1 MTTEE
6 LALLARNLP
15 QAQSLDL
22 YRLGQAI
29 RMLYSEP
36 KRVVAIRLHLHLGMM
51 VRFLGSDANTFHTGR
66 IVAMQDRG
74 LTIDE
79 PALNLRHS
87 NIPYAAIDLTH
98 RVPPVHSAGKG
109 GEAAPSRPAFQHTER
124 ADFKIGD
131 RVIFNDR
138 NGAPISGTVS
148 RVNQKTVTVV
158 PDNRDGHWRVSP
170 ALLNHLVDI

>member
-36 KRVVAIRLHLHLGMM
+36 ERVVAIRMHLHRGMM

-66 IVAMQDRG
+66 IVAIKDRG

-87 NIPYAAIDLTH
+87 NVPYAAVDLTQ
-98 RVPPVHSAGKG
+98 RVQPDDGAVEPAPAQSATRAAKR
-109 GEAAPSRPAFQHTER
+109 GE
-124 ADFKIGD
+124 FKIGD
-131 RVIFNDR
+131 RVMFNDR
-138 NGAPISGTVS
+138 DGAPISGKVS

-158 PDNRDGHWRVSP
+158 PDHREGHWRVPP

>member
-6 LALLARNLP
+6 LALLVRNLP

-36 KRVVAIRLHLHLGMM
+36 KRVVSIRMHLHLGMM

-66 IVAMQDRG
+66 IVAMQDHG
-74 LTIDE
+74 VTIDE

-87 NIPYAAIDLTH
+87 NIPLSACHA
-98 RVPPVHSAGKG
+98 PVSDM
-109 GEAAPSRPAFQHTER
+109 PNRSLRC
-124 ADFKIGD
+124 
-131 RVIFNDR
+131 
-138 NGAPISGTVS
+138 GASYTCTVS
-148 RVNQKTVTVV
+148 I
-158 PDNRDGHWRVSP
+158 WS
-170 ALLNHLVDI
+170 

>member
-1 MTTEE
+1 MTAEE
-6 LALLARNLP
+6 LALLVRNLP

-22 YRLGQAI
+22 YRLGLAI

-36 KRVVAIRLHLHLGMM
+36 KRVVAIRMHLHLGMM
-51 VRFLGSDANTFHTGR
+51 VRFLGSDANTLRTGR
-66 IVAMQDRG
+66 IVAMHDHG
-74 LTIDE
+74 MTIDE

-87 NIPYAAIDLTH
+87 NIPYAAIDLKQA
-98 RVPPVHSAGKG
+98 VPPKHSTVAVV
-109 GEAAPSRPAFQHTER
+109 EAAPAQPAFQPAKR

-138 NGAPISGTVS
+138 NGRPISGKVS
-148 RVNQKTVTVV
+148 RVNQKTVTVA

-170 ALLNHLVDI
+170 ALLNHLVDV

>member
-1 MTTEE
+1 MEYVF
-6 LALLARNLP
+6 R
-15 QAQSLDL
+15 
-22 YRLGQAI
+22 GQ
-29 RMLYSEP
+29 
-36 KRVVAIRLHLHLGMM
+36 
-51 VRFLGSDANTFHTGR
+51 D
-66 IVAMQDRG
+66 
-74 LTIDE
+74 
-79 PALNLRHS
+79 
-87 NIPYAAIDLTH
+87 
-98 RVPPVHSAGKG
+98 HSAGKG
-109 GEAAPSRPAFQHTER
+109 GEAALSRPAFQHTKR

>member
-6 LALLARNLP
+6 LALLVRNLP

-36 KRVVAIRLHLHLGMM
+36 KRVVSIRMHLHLGMM
-51 VRFLGSDANTFHTGR
+51 VRFLGSDANTFHIGR

-87 NIPYAAIDLTH
+87 NISYAAIDLTQA
-98 RVPPVHSAGKG
+98 VPPAHFAGEVV
-109 GEAAPSRPAFQHTER
+109 EAVPAQPAFQHAER
-124 ADFKIGD
+124 AGFKIGD

-138 NGAPISGTVS
+138 NGAPISGNVS

>member
-36 KRVVAIRLHLHLGMM
+36 KRVVAIRMHLHLGMM
-51 VRFLGSDANTFHTGR
+51 VRFLGSDANTVHTGR

-79 PALNLRHS
+79 PALDLRHS
-87 NIPYAAIDLTH
+87 NIPYASIDLTQ
-98 RVPPVHSAGKG
+98 RVQPVQPAHSAGKG
-109 GEAAPSRPAFQHTER
+109 GEAAPARPAFQHTKR

-138 NGAPISGTVS
+138 NGAPISGTFS

-158 PDNRDGHWRVSP
+158 DRKSTR
-170 ALLNHLVDI
+170 LNSSHG

>member
-36 KRVVAIRLHLHLGMM
+36 KRVVAIRMHLHLGMM
-51 VRFLGSDANTFHTGR
+51 VRFLGRDANTFHTGR
-66 IVAMQDRG
+66 IVAMQDHG

-87 NIPYAAIDLTH
+87 NIPYAAIDLTQ
-98 RVPPVHSAGKG
+98 RVQPADRAV
-109 GEAAPSRPAFQHTER
+109 ETAPARPATQPAKR

-158 PDNRDGHWRVSP
+158 PDNQGGHWRVSP
-170 ALLNHLVDI
+170 ALLNRLVDI